1 MEFEKMLKRF
11 EFLFESSNDVK
22 RDILSA
28 EENADIKEEKE
39 KYVKIALKYIE
50 KNVSKMA
57 PITLLTN
64 L

>member
-28 EENADIKEEKE
+28 EENADIKEEK
-39 KYVKIALKYIE
+39 
-50 KNVSKMA
+50 
-57 PITLLTN
+57 
-64 L
+64 